1 MSKHLFPILLS
12 CMLLGGMVTLVG
24 FALVEEDNA
33 RYERLEVHVEE
44 VKGMFFVDAAGVQD
58 AIFKHDSV
66 AGTFVADLSLH
77 AIAEWVQAI
86 PAVQAVEAYPGLNRS
101 LHVRVTQRQ
110 PLARLHTS
118 QQVADLY
125 IDIDGRALPL
135 SPHFTARVPI
145 IHAPSLEDASTAFNL
160 IKITSSDPFWAAF
173 IDQVV
178 VGDDRQLEI
187 IPRVGGARISVGTLE
202 NLQTK
207 LDNLLTFYQAQIA
220 RGNLNDYKRID
231 LAFEGQVVAQRYY

>member
-1 MSKHLFPILLS
+1 MGASHS
-12 CMLLGGMVTLVG
+12 CS
-24 FALVEEDNA
+24 AS
-33 RYERLEVHVEE
+33 R
-44 VKGMFFVDAAGVQD
+44 
-58 AIFKHDSV
+58 
-66 AGTFVADLSLH
+66 
-77 AIAEWVQAI
+77 
-86 PAVQAVEAYPGLNRS
+86 RS
-101 LHVRVTQRQ
+101 LPRSQ
-110 PLARLHTS
+110 PFIARAGYSTPTL
-118 QQVADLY
+118 
-125 IDIDGRALPL
+125 GP
-135 SPHFTARVPI
+135 SPHFTTGSRLVYRYRRESPSTIAAFHRPRSN
-145 IHAPSLEDASTAFNL
+145 HSCPSLEDASTAFNL